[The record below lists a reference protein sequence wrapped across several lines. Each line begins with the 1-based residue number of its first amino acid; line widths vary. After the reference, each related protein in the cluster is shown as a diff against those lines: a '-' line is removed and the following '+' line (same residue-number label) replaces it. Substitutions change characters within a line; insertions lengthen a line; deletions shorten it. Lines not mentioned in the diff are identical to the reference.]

1 MQVNLSPLK
10 ENVKSDILKK
20 DREGLNLL
28 YKIMGVATLAYA
40 RRYRA
45 FPFWETTRTLKKSI
59 EVFEDSLKVLLSDAK
74 CMSSRELL
82 ERRLMKRKHYVYGA
96 YLGVLS
102 SFPILRGNIPSG
114 EILKAVTAKV
124 AEIVSIK
131 SLDNVNDVMHTREQ
145 ALNSLRK
152 QHKAFTSNDFQLE
165 ERFDDLG
172 RIENSMYQL
181 AWFTNRLVSDATG
194 RRGPAFQIY
203 LEDFDRYIKGQMS
216 SMNQKTGS
224 NVKVDIR
231 EFLAKVNEKG
241 VGRVWVSVDFCF
253 LNAFNPLGGEDMKAI
268 NLVREA
274 IDLIFKGCNVYD
286 DVADLETDLKEGIL
300 NSVIFLALDRGICD
314 ERDLNDDPSS
324 LKAKLEERDGL
335 YSAIQLGDLMF
346 LEGLEKLER
355 AREYSSLID
364 LEGLKFSAYI
374 LRIFAMRKWL
384 ERQRNPILLARVI
397 SPKVSEEIVEYAK
410 YMP

>member
-10 ENVKSDILKK
+10 EDIKSGILKN

-28 YKIMGVATLAYA
+28 YKIVGVATLAYA

-59 EVFEDSLKVLLSDAK
+59 EAFEGSLKVLLGDAK

-102 SFPILRGNIPSG
+102 SFPILRGNIPSE

-165 ERFDDLG
+165 ERFDYLG

-224 NVKVDIR
+224 DVKVDIR

-253 LNAFNPLGGEDMKAI
+253 LNAFNTLDGEDMKAI

-300 NSVIFLALDRGICD
+300 NSVIFLALDRGMCD
-314 ERDLNDDPSS
+314 ERDLSGNPSS
-324 LKAKLEERDGL
+324 LKAKLEKRNGL

-346 LEGLEKLER
+346 LEGSKKLER
-355 AREYSSLID
+355 VKEYSDLID
-364 LEGLKFSAYI
+364 VEGLKFSAYI

-384 ERQRNPILLARVI
+384 EKQHNPLLLLKI
-397 SPKVSEEIVEYAK
+397 MSPAVSEEIMEYAK
-410 YMP
+410 YIS

>member
-10 ENVKSDILKK
+10 EDVKSDILKK

-165 ERFDDLG
+165 ERFNDLD

-194 RRGPAFQIY
+194 RRGPAFRIY

-231 EFLAKVNEKG
+231 EFLAEVNEKG

-324 LKAKLEERDGL
+324 LKARLEERDGL

-355 AREYSSLID
+355 AKEYSSLID